1 MLESGAESSKEAG
14 ARLLLKNRRSA
25 KKRGV
30 KEVTQEMNPNKSK
43 GGV

>member
-14 ARLLLKNRRSA
+14 ARLLLENRRSA

-30 KEVTQEMNPNKSK
+30 KEVALEMNPNKAK
-43 GGV
+43 GSV